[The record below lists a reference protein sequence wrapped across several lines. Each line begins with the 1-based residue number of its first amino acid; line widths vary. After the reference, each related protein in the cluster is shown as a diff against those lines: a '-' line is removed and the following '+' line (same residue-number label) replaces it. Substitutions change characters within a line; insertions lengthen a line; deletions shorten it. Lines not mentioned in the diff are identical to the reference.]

1 MHTALSLH
9 QLRAVVAVA
18 RYGSFVAA
26 ASDLATSQPA
36 LSRAIKQAE
45 EILGVVLFARST
57 RHVALTAAGR
67 EFAPA
72 AERMLNELELQIQN
86 VRELAEQRRGHLV
99 IACLMS
105 IAHSVLPGVIAT
117 YRRTYPRIELFVRE
131 GVQSSVAD
139 EVRSGAAD
147 FGIGDMAGGDAPL
160 HGEPLQTEA
169 CHVVLPRRH
178 RLASRMTLRLNDLVG
193 ESVITM
199 PVESGLRRL
208 IDGAVAGAGVR
219 LTYAITVNQ
228 FATIYEFIGRGL
240 GVAIVPAS
248 VLPSRRDA
256 LLIARPL
263 REPRIMRQVG
273 ILTRPDRP
281 LSPAATGFL
290 ALLRTHYRSAP
301 ASIGHS
307 SAN

>member
-1 MHTALSLH
+1 MELSLH
-9 QLRAVVAVA
+9 QLRAVAAVA

-26 ASDLATSQPA
+26 ASDLGTSQPA

-45 EILGVVLFARST
+45 QSLGVVLFARST

-72 AERMLNELELQIQN
+72 AQRMLNELGLQIQN

-105 IAHSVLPGVIAT
+105 IAHSVLPTLIAT
-117 YRRTYPRIELFVRE
+117 YRRTYPRIELMIRE

-147 FGIGDMAGGDAPL
+147 FGIGDMADVATPL
-160 HGEPLQTEA
+160 HAEPLQTEA
-169 CHVVLPRRH
+169 CHVVLPRH
-178 RLASRMTLRLNDLVG
+178 HSLARRTVLRLRDLVD
-193 ESVITM
+193 ESIITM
-199 PVESGLRRL
+199 PAESGLRRL
-208 IDGAVAGAGVR
+208 IDTAAAGAGLR
-219 LTYAITVNQ
+219 LPSTITVNQ
-228 FATIYEFIGRGL
+228 FATIYEFIGHGL

-256 LLIARPL
+256 LLVTRPL
-263 REPRIMRQVG
+263 RGPRIERQIG

-281 LSPAATGFL
+281 LSPTANGFL
-290 ALLRTHYRSAP
+290 ALLHAHYRIAAQKSAAP
-301 ASIGHS
+301 PPKG
-307 SAN
+307 

>member
-1 MHTALSLH
+1 MELSLH
-9 QLRAVVAVA
+9 QLRAVAAVA

-26 ASDLATSQPA
+26 ASDLGTSQPA

-45 EILGVVLFARST
+45 QILGVVLFARST

-72 AERMLNELELQIQN
+72 AERMLNELGLQIQN

-105 IAHSVLPGVIAT
+105 IAHSVLPTVIAA
-117 YRRTYPRIELFVRE
+117 YRRTYPRIELMIRE

-147 FGIGDMAGGDAPL
+147 FGIGDMADVAPPL
-160 HGEPLQTEA
+160 HAEPLQTEA
-169 CHVVLPRRH
+169 CHVVLPRGH
-178 RLASRMTLRLNDLVG
+178 RLAKRSVLRLRDLAD
-193 ESVITM
+193 ESIITM
-199 PVESGLRRL
+199 PAESGLRRL
-208 IDGAVAGAGVR
+208 IDTAAAAAGLR
-219 LTYAITVNQ
+219 LPYAITVNQ
-228 FATIYEFIGRGL
+228 FATIHEFIGHGL

-256 LLIARPL
+256 LLVTRPLQGPRIVRQIGILARP
-263 REPRIMRQVG
+263 
-273 ILTRPDRP
+273 DHP
-281 LSPAATGFL
+281 LSPAANGFL
-290 ALLRTHYRSAP
+290 ALLRRHYRA
-301 ASIGHS
+301 A
-307 SAN
+307 AVT